1 MDLISHWGK
10 FVRDLIVHDL
20 HNPVERP
27 VLAALCLTR
36 FARCDAQ
43 ETFAISG
50 IGRS

>member
-1 MDLISHWGK
+1 VVIRFVLSIVDDLA
-10 FVRDLIVHDL
+10 RR
-20 HNPVERP
+20 VERLK
-27 VLAALCLTR
+27 LAALCLTR